1 VNSLSCAKNTTPVLL
16 MSTSV
21 VRQSKSG
28 VVTSFQM
35 NLGKRLKQARE
46 RRKLTQE
53 QLSAAVTNASQAMI
67 SALEKRDS
75 LTTTLLFQFAD
86 ALKVNPRWLLNGGPL
101 ADSWLD
107 KPPEKKDELELQL
120 IDIYGKLS
128 QDGRDALLANAN
140 RIFSKENPGKSTA
153 NPFPAATKETTRSGV
168 PAKTR

>member
-1 VNSLSCAKNTTPVLL
+1 

-21 VRQSKSG
+21 VRQRKA
-28 VVTSFQM
+28 VAVTSFCM

-46 RRKLTQE
+46 KRGLTQE
-53 QLSAAVTNASQAMI
+53 QLSAAVKGSSQAMI

-101 ADSWLD
+101 TDSWLD
-107 KPPEKKDELELQL
+107 REPKSRDELELQL
-120 IDIYGKLS
+120 IDIYEKLS
-128 QDGRDALLANAN
+128 QDGKDALLANAN
-140 RIFSKENPGKSTA
+140 RIFSKEHPEKSTA
-153 NPFPAATKETTRSGV
+153 NPFPAANKETTRPSVV